1 MNLLR
6 AAAEI
11 ARFLEDQGIPYFII
25 GGLALQHW
33 GEPRLTRDVEG
44 ILIRQRLR
52 LDLGLVRRWL
62 TEFREVLDSH
72 DPLELF
78 EEALKR
84 AREALNKEGTRHEPG
99 S

>member
-11 ARFLEDQGIPYFII
+11 ARFLGDQGIPYFII

-44 ILIRQRLR
+44 VLIRQRLR
-52 LDLGLVRRWL
+52 LDLELVRRWL
-62 TEFREVLDSH
+62 IEFRAVVDSH

-84 AREALNKEGTRHEPG
+84 ARQFSDNAAGGG
-99 S
+99 SW